1 LFENAIDRKRLNK
14 IVGICKLNKILKKSI
29 NGKLIFESGRN
40 LSGGQNQR
48 IALARTLYL
57 DRQIILLDESI
68 SNVEKKLEREI
79 MLNIKKY
86 AKAKLKTVIVITH
99 SNHYL
104 DLADEVYQLN
114 QGKMK
119 IKNDIRVQ

>member
-114 QGKMK
+114 RGKMK
-119 IKNDIRVQ
+119 MKKCFD